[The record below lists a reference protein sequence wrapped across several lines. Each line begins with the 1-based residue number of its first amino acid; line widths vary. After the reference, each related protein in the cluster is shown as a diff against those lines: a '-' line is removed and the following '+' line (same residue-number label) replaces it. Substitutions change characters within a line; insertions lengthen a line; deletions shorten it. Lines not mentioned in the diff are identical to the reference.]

1 MLETV
6 FNMRKRYFFIVLL
19 LLTTLFQKS
28 NAQRSSQ
35 NVVGVMVPQYMA
47 SGASNGRGVT
57 YARLR
62 IMNLMPNSSYK
73 YIIRACSLQEM
84 SSTSLTPG
92 AGNGMYVKPNG
103 KQYYITNP
111 SFTTTEHDTI
121 TASMTGDYE
130 GWFGIVGTGTG
141 RFTAGN
147 NLYLSITFLGIQ
159 SNDTL
164 KYYCQDSLKVIS
176 YGTTSSTNS
185 GTGIWGKSFG
195 DTANFVA
202 LYDNTT
208 GQGRPLTI
216 AGIQGDAHIGA
227 TFVIPTTSNVPVW
240 FRDSVFGKAGRWGSF
255 IPNDLDSGV
264 RSIIQLNSKTSLVV
278 YNNFD
283 KDGVWGPGSVNTK
296 NVNGGISNPV
306 KISQFEAPLIQPE
319 IQFWKR
325 NSTTNEG
332 SGKVDI
338 YVSRKYSNSED
349 QTVRLTVSGGTATGS
364 GTDYS
369 LTTPKTITFKPGYDG
384 FDTTSITLVDDNIS
398 EGTESIFLKLDQP
411 TNSKLGTETSHG
423 IDILDNDDAYVSVK
437 AREVKVNE
445 GAGKVGIEIKIDRG
459 VTTQSRIRL
468 MVKSKG
474 DSTLIP
480 SEFSLSQTNNDT
492 TFSFGKS
499 TGPDSVTIFAK
510 VGDDVKADPDDTIN
524 LVIRK
529 VSGDGIIRDSLIRVV
544 IIDNDGPSTIQMLGK
559 SVNINESGKS
569 VDVKVRVVS
578 KKDAGGDF
586 ALRLYTAESSAKE
599 GLDFT
604 FNPTSQIKTI
614 TNTTPD
620 TFVFNVPIKDDA
632 IFEGNERIKFGLINV
647 SNVIILQ
654 PDSFIVN
661 ILDDDLPIYSV
672 GKINK
677 QTKSDGTM
685 DSSGVKCRIFGVVY
699 GVNTRSAG
707 LGFTVRDQTGG
718 IGVFSPSK
726 TFGYTVNEGDSVM
739 IQGRV
744 SQFQGSGQMDNLD
757 TIVWLGSN
765 SKLKSPVVLNAKI
778 GEQHESDLIQLR
790 RVKLVDALEWP
801 ETALSANGFKYVRVE
816 STDGRI
822 DTLNIDAE
830 TNIDGTTAPTGYF
843 NVTGLGIQFDNK
855 APYFEKYYLA
865 PRSLNDFTP
874 ASLPTIKFSKSV
886 DEITELADSFTMEL
900 NILPTDEN
908 FSIDVVR
915 IGGTAVSPTDFD
927 YATRTISVKKNNN
940 FYVVRANI
948 SDDAVYDGDKT
959 IVFALR
965 NLNGPG
971 MIGKDSIIAVTI
983 KDNEVNSVNSFAAA
997 GMRCYPNPSNGQIS
1011 IESKKMIEK
1020 LEVLDLSGRL
1030 VKQINTMIDC
1040 GTANNT
1046 LVYNLD
1052 LTGLNGVFVLSTQ
1065 VDGKIYSQRV
1075 IIK

>member
-1 MLETV
+1 MT
-6 FNMRKRYFFIVLL
+6 KRYYLIMLL
-19 LLTTLFQKS
+19 LLTTVFQKS
-28 NAQRSSQ
+28 NAQRTSQ
-35 NVVGVMVPQYMA
+35 NVMGVMVPKYIA

-84 SSTSLTPG
+84 SSTSLSPG
-92 AGNGMYVKPNG
+92 AGNGMYIKSTG
-103 KQYYITNP
+103 KQHYITSP
-111 SFTTTEHDTI
+111 SFSTTEHDTI

-130 GWFGIVGTGTG
+130 GWFGIVGTGSG

-147 NLYLSITFLGIQ
+147 HLYLSITFLGIQ

-164 KYYCQDSLKVIS
+164 KYYCEDSLKVIS
-176 YGTTSSTNS
+176 YGTTTGTSS

-202 LYDNTT
+202 LYDNTS
-208 GQGRPLTI
+208 GQGRPLTV
-216 AGIQGDAHIGA
+216 ASIQGDAHTGA
-227 TFVIPTTSNVPVW
+227 TYVIPTTTTVPTW
-240 FRDSVFGKAGRWGSF
+240 FRDSVFGKSGRWGSF

-264 RSIIQLNSKTSLVV
+264 RAIVQLNSKNALFV

-283 KDGVWGPGSVNTK
+283 KDGVWGPGNISTK
-296 NVNGGISNPV
+296 NPTGGSTNPV

-332 SGKVDI
+332 SGKVEV

-349 QTVRLTVSGGTATGS
+349 QTVRLSISGGTATGS

-369 LTTPKTITFKPGYDG
+369 INSPKTITFKPGYDAM
-384 FDTTSITLVDDNIS
+384 DTTAITLVDDNIS

-423 IDILDNDDAYVSVK
+423 IDILDNDDAYVSIK

-459 VTTQSRIRL
+459 VTTQSKIRL

-480 SEFSLSQTNNDT
+480 SEFSLSQTYNDT

-499 TGPDSVTIFAK
+499 TGADSVTIFAK

-529 VSGDGIIRDSLIRVV
+529 VSGDGIIRDSLIRV
-544 IIDNDGPSTIQMLGK
+544 IIQDNDGPSTIQMIGK
-559 SVNINESGKS
+559 SINVNETGKS
-569 VDVKVRVVS
+569 VDVKVRVVNR
-578 KKDAGGDF
+578 KDAGGDF
-586 ALRLYTAESSAKE
+586 ALRLYTSESSAKE

-604 FNPTSQIKTI
+604 FNPTSQIKSI
-614 TNTTPD
+614 SNTTPD
-620 TFVFNVPIKDDA
+620 TIVFNVPIKDDA

-661 ILDDDLPIYSV
+661 IIDDDLPVYTI

-677 QTKSDGTM
+677 QTKSDGTV
-685 DSSGVKCRIFGVVY
+685 DSTGVRCRIFGVVY
-699 GVNTRSAG
+699 GINTRSTG

-718 IGVFSPSK
+718 IGVFSASK
-726 TFGYTVNEGDSVM
+726 TYGYAVNEGDSVM

-744 SQFQGSGQMDNLD
+744 SQFQGSAQMDNLD
-757 TIVWLGSN
+757 TIVWLSSN
-765 SKLKSPVVLNAKI
+765 SKLKSPVVLNSKV
-778 GEQHESDLIQLR
+778 GESNESDLIQLR
-790 RVKLVDALEWP
+790 RVKLVDPLEWP
-801 ETALSANGFKYVRVE
+801 ETALNANGFKYVRVE
-816 STDGRI
+816 STDGRV

-830 TNIDGTTAPTGYF
+830 TNIDGTTAPSGYF

-908 FSIDVVR
+908 FSVDVVC
-915 IGGTAVSPTDFD
+915 IGGTAVSPTDYD
-927 YATRTISVKKNNN
+927 YNTRTVNVKKNNN
-940 FYVVRANI
+940 YYVVKANI
-948 SDDAVYDGDKT
+948 SDDNVYDADKT
-959 IVFALR
+959 LIFALR
-965 NLNGPG
+965 NLQGPG
-971 MIGKDSIIAVTI
+971 LIGKDSVITVTI
-983 KDNEVNSVNSFAAA
+983 KDNEANSVNSFSAA
-997 GMRCYPNPSNGQIS
+997 GIRCFPNPSTGLIA
-1011 IESKKMIEK
+1011 IESKRTIEN
-1020 LEVLDLSGRL
+1020 LEVLDLNGRL

-1040 GTANNT
+1040 GNGNN
-1046 LVYNLD
+1046 LNVYNID
-1052 LTGLNGVFVLSTQ
+1052 LTGYNGIFILSTQ
-1065 VDGKIYSQRV
+1065 VEGRKYTQRV